1 MPNGEME
8 AADSAKTVASL
19 ARLEALASVEKI
31 GEVVPFNSAEASLGP
46 LNDGIRLAYSS
57 VLIRQTREEAQAL
70 LAKIFTEA
78 LTKNPRR
85 KIGGCMFYDEATSA
99 IVQVLEGPSETVR
112 PLYEKIQ
119 ADPRHNTIKLLWER
133 PATAR
138 LFEGFGMRLGND
150 PTVVLNGLESRSEEK
165 DLLQLTYLSQ
175 LVAPSVPAAYQH
187 IQDILAVAI
196 VKNPTMKI
204 GGSLFF
210 NPRTLQV
217 LQALEGPQS
226 AVQALYDKIAEDAR
240 HTSCTVISKL
250 SVPTRTYDQWG
261 MLQGDL
267 ADWSSLAAGKMSMS
281 NIYARRRGRQAREDM
296 EEAGDS
302 VAKMAI
308 GDGPAKSPEI
318 KAALVSV
325 GGDGAASQV
334 VVPTTAASSS

>member
-1 MPNGEME
+1 
-8 AADSAKTVASL
+8 
-19 ARLEALASVEKI
+19 
-31 GEVVPFNSAEASLGP
+31 
-46 LNDGIRLAYSS
+46 
-57 VLIRQTREEAQAL
+57 
-70 LAKIFTEA
+70 
-78 LTKNPRR
+78 
-85 KIGGCMFYDEATSA
+85 
-99 IVQVLEGPSETVR
+99 
-112 PLYEKIQ
+112 
-119 ADPRHNTIKLLWER
+119 
-133 PATAR
+133 
-138 LFEGFGMRLGND
+138 MRLGND

-281 NIYARRRGRQAREDM
+281 NIYARGAGGRLGRTWRRRGTASPRWPLATALPSRLRSRRRSSVSAATGRRHRWLFRQPQPAVAESWVCVSAPLPLPTPIPQEARPKQ
-296 EEAGDS
+296 EAERL
-302 VAKMAI
+302 
-308 GDGPAKSPEI
+308 P
-318 KAALVSV
+318 
-325 GGDGAASQV
+325 
-334 VVPTTAASSS
+334 